1 MQNPTTLNAWKK
13 LEKHQDESSKSHI
26 RDLFA
31 NDPDRFDKFSIR
43 LDWMLLDYS
52 KNKINEETRKL
63 LCELADEAG
72 LKDSIDALFDGDQIN
87 VTEGRSVLH
96 TALRNRT
103 DQPVMVDAQDV
114 MPDIRLVQ
122 AQMTTFVD
130 KVHSGKWLGYTGK
143 VITDVVNIGIGG
155 SDLGP
160 HMVAQALKP
169 YASPSLRVHFVS
181 NIDPSDIVE
190 TLRPL
195 DPQTTLF
202 VIASKTFTTLET
214 LTNAHSARDWLLKDA
229 DDYAAVAKHF
239 VALSTNTEAVSDFG
253 IDPSNMFV
261 FWNWVGGRYS
271 LWSSIGLSIALAIG
285 MEGFKDLLEGAH
297 AMDEH
302 FRATPFAENIPVL
315 MALVGIYNSNFLGA
329 ESHAVLP
336 YDQYLSLLPAYLQQ
350 ADMESNGKST
360 SRDGIPIDYQT
371 GPIVWGEPGTNG
383 QHAFYQLLHQ
393 GTRLVSSDFIASIE
407 SQNPKGEHHPLLLS
421 NFLAQTEALMR
432 GKTLDEVEKELADKG
447 ISAAEI
453 AHLAP
458 HKTFEGGRP
467 TNTILLQK
475 LTPFSL
481 GALIATYEHKIFVQ
495 GAIWN
500 INSFDQWGVELGKE
514 LARVIAPELNPN
526 NETGKALHDSSTQN
540 LINIIRKGEL

>member
-271 LWSSIGLSIALAIG
+271 LWSS
-285 MEGFKDLLEGAH
+285 
-297 AMDEH
+297 
-302 FRATPFAENIPVL
+302 
-315 MALVGIYNSNFLGA
+315 
-329 ESHAVLP
+329 
-336 YDQYLSLLPAYLQQ
+336 
-350 ADMESNGKST
+350 
-360 SRDGIPIDYQT
+360 
-371 GPIVWGEPGTNG
+371 
-383 QHAFYQLLHQ
+383 
-393 GTRLVSSDFIASIE
+393 
-407 SQNPKGEHHPLLLS
+407 
-421 NFLAQTEALMR
+421 
-432 GKTLDEVEKELADKG
+432 
-447 ISAAEI
+447 
-453 AHLAP
+453 
-458 HKTFEGGRP
+458 
-467 TNTILLQK
+467 
-475 LTPFSL
+475 
-481 GALIATYEHKIFVQ
+481 
-495 GAIWN
+495 
-500 INSFDQWGVELGKE
+500 
-514 LARVIAPELNPN
+514 
-526 NETGKALHDSSTQN
+526 
-540 LINIIRKGEL
+540 